1 MFRITKILNH
11 NAVLAIS
18 EENREYLILAKGIGF
33 GKKVNEY
40 IKANSQATV
49 YSLQETERGNA
60 RQLARD
66 IDPFILEMSNFL
78 LDMAE
83 DSFGKID
90 RNILLPLADHMEYAI
105 KRIQNNEEISNP
117 LTADIKALFHMEY
130 KVAEQAVPLLKKEKG
145 IVIHDDELGYIA
157 LHIHSAIEDYR
168 VSEAMQIAQAVR
180 DCIALLENETGHKIS
195 VMSLSY
201 NRLMN
206 HIRYMVA
213 RAIAGEKL
221 KVNMNDYMS
230 IKFPKAFQIA
240 KTVCGQVAHN
250 LRCEIDD
257 VEIGY
262 LAMHIE
268 RTAEEEHEE
277 EQV

>member
-1 MFRITKILNH
+1 MENYMFRISKTLNH
-11 NAVLAIS
+11 NAVLAVS
-18 EENREYLILAKGIGF
+18 EENRECLVLAKGIGF
-33 GKKVNEY
+33 GRKINEY
-40 IKANSQATV
+40 IEISDDATV
-49 YSLQETERGNA
+49 YSLQETTERGNSG
-60 RQLARD
+60 QLARS
-66 IDPFILEMSNFL
+66 IDPLILEMADFL
-78 LDMAE
+78 LDKAE

-117 LTADIKALFHMEY
+117 LTADIQVLFHMEY
-130 KVAEQAVPLLKKEKG
+130 KVAEQIVPVLKKEKG

-157 LHIHSAIEDYR
+157 LHIHSAIEDSR
-168 VSEAMQIAQAVR
+168 VSEAMQMAQAVR
-180 DCIALLENETGHKIS
+180 DCISMLESETGHKIS

-213 RAIAGEKL
+213 RAITGEKL

-240 KTVCGQVAHN
+240 KTVCNQVAHN
-250 LRCEIDD
+250 LRREIDD

-262 LAMHIE
+262 LAMHVE
-268 RTAEEEHEE
+268 RTAEEE
-277 EQV
+277 Q